1 MDRGGWRATVHRV
14 TQSLTQL
21 KGRSTHA
28 SSEGTRWTRFCLNG
42 ILYIQ
47 EVHNLPSGGL
57 VASSSPVQLCAT
69 PWKIAHQ
76 VPLSMGISTQE
87 FWSGL
92 KFPSPGDLPDPEIE
106 PSLLQC
112 SQILYRLSH
121 QGIKQEVI
129 LNWPD
134 LIRWAY

>member
-14 TQSLTQL
+14 TQSLTQV

-28 SSEGTRWTRFCLNG
+28 SSEGTRWIRFCLNG

-47 EVHNLPSGGL
+47 EVDNLPGGGL

-69 PWKIAHQ
+69 PWTIAHQ

-92 KFPSPGDLPDPEIE
+92 TFPSPGGIPDP
-106 PSLLQC
+106 
-112 SQILYRLSH
+112 
-121 QGIKQEVI
+121 GIKPQLLHTCLFYV
-129 LNWPD
+129 
-134 LIRWAY
+134 